1 MDFGGKH
8 MPKKVLLFT
17 DLGIDDAFAILY
29 TFFRNDIQLVG
40 IVADYGNVS
49 RENAIKNINYLKY
62 ISGRKEIPVFLGA
75 SVPLTGILVQYFPE
89 VHGKVGL
96 GPIIPPEIPYPIYP
110 MNDIYKIIN
119 SNLDDLTIINLGRLS
134 SLATSFI
141 LNLEA
146 MRNVK
151 EYICMGGAF
160 FYPGN
165 VTAVAE
171 ANFYADPYAANLI
184 LQHAKNLTIIP
195 LNVTRHAIVT
205 PEMVQQIDAFHRNTQ
220 DLAGLIIKPM
230 LDYYYNFY
238 SKSNPGI
245 GGSPMH
251 DFLTIWYLLNPD
263 AVRLSK
269 VPIKVIP
276 DLGEGFGQ
284 SIADFRFVTNP
295 GYKTHNIAFQFNY
308 ERFKRDIMETFLRKR
323 L

>member
-1 MDFGGKH
+1 MAFGGKH

-17 DLGIDDAFAILY
+17 DLGIDDVFAILY